1 MNNGKND
8 TSNGN
13 KNDTCNNTNIIYIND
28 SDNHG
33 VYTYHIVATIDWIL
47 MLLQVSMSLLL
58 MIIITHNN
66 DSNNRRTP
74 GFNSFQSSTR
84 I

>member
-28 SDNHG
+28 SDNHV
-33 VYTYHIVATIDWIL
+33 VYTYHIVATI
-47 MLLQVSMSLLL
+47 
-58 MIIITHNN
+58 N
-66 DSNNRRTP
+66 
-74 GFNSFQSSTR
+74 
-84 I
+84 